1 MSENTTP
8 DPPEISPPET
18 SPKKTKRGRPCK
30 RTPNR
35 VSKILELAEQ
45 GKTNVE
51 ISKIVGVHPVT
62 LSAWKKRDF
71 DFYCA
76 INEKK
81 GQADKLVEASLFGRA
96 TGYDYT
102 EEASTKDNGI
112 VALQKHAPPDPTS
125 MIFWLKNRQP
135 KKWRDKVEVDGPPA
149 VQMLVVA
156 KGNEK
161 KLLR

>member
-18 SPKKTKRGRPCK
+18 SPKKTKRGRPSLK
-30 RTPNR
+30 TPDR
-35 VSKILELAEQ
+35 VNKLLDLASKGMTDRQLS
-45 GKTNVE
+45 KT
-51 ISKIVGVHPVT
+51 VGITPQC
-62 LSAWKKRDF
+62 LNNWKKRDF
-71 DFYCA
+71 EFFVSL
-76 INEKK
+76 NERK
-81 GQADKLVEASLFGRA
+81 GQADKMVEASLLSRA